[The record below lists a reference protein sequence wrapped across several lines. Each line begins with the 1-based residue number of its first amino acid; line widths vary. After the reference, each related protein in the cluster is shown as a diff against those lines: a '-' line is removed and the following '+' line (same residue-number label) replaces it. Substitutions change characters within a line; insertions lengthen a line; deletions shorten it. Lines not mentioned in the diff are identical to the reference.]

1 MSEAKTVMR
10 TRLTH
15 AQYHQV
21 CLYMTAA
28 ATPDT
33 KDIPI
38 TTAEMVLEVGQHLS
52 IECTVKQVR
61 EMAEMLGLSIVHEG
75 GAGAARSALQIQL
88 GILSDVVAKQLD
100 ENITLMESVKALI
113 QQTGEHAE
121 AIEKIKMVLNDQAK
135 ELHKWAPVP
144 A

>member
-1 MSEAKTVMR
+1 MSKEPTVRR

-38 TTAEMVLEVGQHLS
+38 TTAEMVLEVGQHLI

-61 EMAEMLGLSIVHEG
+61 EMAEMLGLSIVHPV

-88 GILSDVVAKQLD
+88 GVLSDVVAKQQAD
-100 ENITLMESVKALI
+100 
-113 QQTGEHAE
+113 
-121 AIEKIKMVLNDQAK
+121 IEKIKEVLNDQAK
-135 ELHKWAPVP
+135 LLHKWAPVP
-144 A
+144 E

>member
-1 MSEAKTVMR
+1 MSKEPTVMR

-61 EMAEMLGLSIVHEG
+61 EIAEMLGLSIVYEG

-88 GILSDVVAKQLD
+88 GILSDVVAKQQAD
-100 ENITLMESVKALI
+100 
-113 QQTGEHAE
+113 
-121 AIEKIKMVLNDQAK
+121 IEKIKEVLNEQAK
-135 ELHKWAPVP
+135 QLHKWAPEP
-144 A
+144 K